1 MSVSHASD
9 AVLASLAQKDDGD
22 LFSVSSRKCQVEETD
37 INTTENVTLGPE
49 LEEV

>member
-1 MSVSHASD
+1 MSVSRASD

-37 INTTENVTLGPE
+37 INNHRKCHAGARA
-49 LEEV
+49 